1 MILFHAKRDGTVTTT
16 PSFVPQSSALADL
29 VVVSEFDYALCT
41 IRLMPATGEYIPDI
55 VCNFVIA
62 ANTEATIWTAP
73 LPPEATKLHGSV
85 EYQLIFTAADGT
97 QQGTLTGSF
106 SVPKGAIT
114 NTPENVGDLEKK
126 SIYDLYTL
134 LANIFGV
141 YKALDAELDEEI
153 KRVDK
158 DMEEGFSAADKKIDN
173 LSDLVMTGGPLAS
186 SVGTVVIPASEWA
199 ESDEN
204 PVEARI
210 KIPDIKENSVAF
222 LIPADDD
229 TRKAATDAALTVML
243 ETLDEDADT
252 VFVAR
257 GDSTPSED
265 MTFLCFVMKG
275 KAAVAEGEE
284 AAVSFPPSVSFV
296 GISTGS
302 GGGGGG
308 GGGGSDYVSFR
319 VFNRTGWLAK
329 TITLGATCKVTVS
342 WSSTEDKMATGDGMA
357 EIVVNGTRKATRGI
371 PQGLVELD
379 LTKYLIQGNN
389 LVEITIT
396 DVYDN
401 SRTIKYTVNAVSL
414 GLSSYFSDETPFTG
428 EIPYSYVPVGE
439 LAKTMHFLV
448 DGKEIGTEEV
458 TASNREQSYTVPA
471 QEHGSH
477 SFEVYFT
484 GEIDGEDVES
494 NHLYYDLICVE
505 EGVTTPIIGCSFRT
519 DAVVQHTTVVIPYVV
534 YTPGALTSAVQLKDG
549 AAIVANLEV
558 DGTRQTWSYKASVAG
573 AKSLSIVC
581 GDTVKTIT
589 FSVTESDVTIEAES
603 QNLQLYLTAQGRSNN
618 EASPLTWTYGGVSA
632 TMTGFNLKSDG
643 WQNDEDGNTV
653 LRVAGDARVE
663 IPFHIFGTSFG
674 STGKTIEIELA
685 TRNVA
690 NYDATVFSCWS
701 GERGVQVT
709 AQKATLKSELSEIFT
724 QYKED
729 EHIRVAFTVEKEAE
743 NRLLAIYIN
752 GIMSGVVQYPVG
764 DDFSQLEPVGITIG
778 SNDCTTDIYCIRVY
792 GNNLTRY
799 QILDNWIAD
808 TQDADTMMERY
819 RRNEIFDAYGNIDI
833 TRLPSELPYM
843 VVNAASYDDL
853 PQYKGDKKIVGGMY
867 LDPLHPERCFT
878 FEGAEIN
885 VQGTSS
891 QFYSRKNYLLTF
903 LQGLTVNGEHRDTYA
918 LREASMPTDR
928 FCMKADVASSEG
940 ANNVELVRLYDD
952 TCPVE
957 TPPQENDPRVRQGIE
972 GYPCLMFYYDGTR
985 YNFLGKYNFNND
997 KSTEEVFGF
1006 AHGDESWEIL
1016 LNNTL
1021 MAVWKD
1027 DNFVGSAWEAT
1038 FEGRYPDKNLDV
1050 TNLKAFATW
1059 LKSTDTTAEGLTAAE
1074 KTERLAKFKAEFADW
1089 ANVDAMLFNYLFTE
1103 AFLMIDNR
1111 AKNAFP
1117 TRYGAD
1123 GKWLILPYDYDSAI
1137 GINNSGELKFGYHLE
1152 DTDTIGGENVFN
1164 GQDSVLYVNM
1174 RLAFAEELKTMY
1186 QDLRRGGVFSYEEI
1200 ERRFEEHQGVWGEA
1214 IYNEDARFKYIEPLV
1229 QDGDESYLPMLQG
1242 SKAEQRKWWLYNRFR
1257 YLDSKY
1263 EAGDSLTD
1271 YVRLRTYGVADLT
1284 LTPYADIYAAAKFD
1298 SVVVKERALRGTSTT
1313 LENPLEAA
1321 NDTVVA
1327 VYSASQLSDM
1337 GDLSPFKL
1345 GATDF
1350 SKAIR
1355 LNRLKLGSGATGY
1368 TNPNLNKLTIG
1379 NLTLLTE
1386 LDIRGCTALT
1396 EAVDLSGCAS
1406 IERVYAERTAITGV
1420 KLPVGGILKTL
1431 HLPATVSS
1439 LEIVNHNQLTDL
1451 TLAGTAN
1458 LTTLRLEGTNNT
1470 GLNVP
1475 AVLMGMPAN
1484 SRVRL
1489 LDVDWVMDSVEDIYA
1504 LYDKLDTFRGLD
1516 DKGHGTNRAVIRG
1529 RIHVDIVTS
1538 KDLTTLSSRY
1548 PNITIDYVQIVH
1560 AIKFIVEGEI
1570 ISHQRLASGEAI
1582 TKPNNPTK
1590 ESTAQ
1595 YQYTFG
1601 GWSLDGE
1608 SVADVPK
1615 FAESSDLTFTAL
1627 FTETV
1632 RTYTVRFLQGT
1643 TVLQTVTVAYGS
1655 DAVFT
1660 GTPPVSAGKEFS
1672 GWEPAPTNI
1681 TGDTDCY
1688 AQFDVA
1694 LQVAEITD
1702 DWDTILAA
1710 VSDGTYRQKY
1720 KVGNYK
1726 ALTLG
1731 TETVNMQI
1739 AAFDADV
1746 LADGSGTAPIT
1757 WLSKEALATSMRFNP
1772 EVVSVKGDVE
1782 TGAWIVP
1789 NPDNSPNEWRSQNQ
1803 KVNSK
1808 ARAKWTITA
1817 DTQCEL
1823 TIQYKTSAAYATYNK
1838 LTVSVDAVEIA
1849 TNIASSTW
1857 KSHLVSLEAGDVVSV
1872 EAMFTILSGEHY
1884 GLVKFDY
1891 TGNCAIEVETDTITV
1906 SKHLYYQ
1913 EGTGAFGGWEKSEL
1927 RAYLNDTLEPLI
1939 PEIVRNSIQTV
1950 KKNTIGSSIYGEIEE
1965 IESQDRVWIPS
1976 VREVFGRTNYENEG
1990 AYYSILLGDSAS
2002 RIKTKK
2008 DSATAIKWRSRSG
2021 RSGSMLTGVDVNG
2034 TLDTMQYG
2042 YITYAVVIGF
2052 CT

>member
-1 MILFHAKRDGTVTTT
+1 MIFTNYPITLDVHSILSQVSI
-16 PSFVPQSSALADL
+16 PVPQNDTAR
-29 VVVSEFDYALCT
+29 
-41 IRLMPATGEYIPDI
+41 RLNITLTEEGKPFYIPDGCRA
-55 VCNFVIA
+55 VF
-62 ANTEATIWTAP
+62 TG
-73 LPPEATKLHGSV
+73 TKS
-85 EYQLIFTAADGT
+85 DGT
-97 QQGTLTGSF
+97 TLNNDCIIENNNIIRYDFTEQTST
-106 SVPKGAIT
+106 AIGKVDCKIKLYGVNGRVMT
-114 NTPENVGDLEKK
+114 SPRLTLVVYENAGGDIVISEDEQNILDGIMLAEVTRVAAET
-126 SIYDLYTL
+126 SRVEAEQARVEAETARAEAMANL
-134 LANIFGV
+134 LANT
-141 YKALDAELDEEI
+141 
-153 KRVDK
+153 
-158 DMEEGFSAADKKIDN
+158 S
-173 LSDLVMTGGPLAS
+173 T
-186 SVGTVVIPASEWA
+186 VGRITIPASDWT
-199 ESDEN
+199 DDN
-204 PVEARI
+204 PTEARI
-210 KIPDIKENSVAF
+210 SLPDIGNNMVAF
-222 LIPADDD
+222 LVPADDT
-229 TRKAATDAALTVML
+229 TRQAATNAALTVTL
-243 ETLDEDADT
+243 ETIDDEEDT

-257 GDSTPSED
+257 SAANPTVD
-265 MTFLCFVMKG
+265 MTFICFVMKG
-275 KAAVAEGEE
+275 NAVGGEGEE
-284 AAVSFPPSVSFV
+284 APVYAPTVSFV

-308 GGGGSDYVSFR
+308 GGGGGSITDYVTFR
-319 VFNRTGWLAK
+319 VTNQTGWLAK
-329 TITLGATCKVTVS
+329 TVSFGASCNVNFT
-342 WSSTEDKMATGDGMA
+342 WSSTEDGLSTGNGMLSISVNGIQKMARDIAQGDVEMDISRYLTLGM
-357 EIVVNGTRKATRGI
+357 N
-371 PQGLVELD
+371 QVEV
-379 LTKYLIQGNN
+379 T
-389 LVEITIT
+389 VS
-396 DVYDN
+396 DVYEN
-401 SRTIKYTVNAVSL
+401 SRTIKYTITTVSVS
-414 GLSSYFSDETPFTG
+414 LSSYFDDSVAYTG
-428 EIPYSYVPVGE
+428 AITYSYVPVGDVE
-439 LAKTMHFLV
+439 KTVHFLV
-448 DGKEIGTEEV
+448 DGEEIGTEQV
-458 TASNREQSYTVPA
+458 TASNREQPYTIPA

-477 SFEVYFT
+477 TFEVYFT
-484 GEIDGEDVES
+484 CEIDGINVES
-494 NHLYYDLICVE
+494 NHLYYDLICYE
-505 EGVTTPIIGCSFRT
+505 EGETAPIIACSFRSA
-519 DAVVQHTTVVIPYVV
+519 AVNQYETVVIPYSV
-534 YTPGALTSAVQLKDG
+534 YTPGALTSDIQLKEGDTV
-549 AAIVANLEV
+549 VATLTV
-558 DGTRQTWSYKASVAG
+558 DQTRQTWSYKASVAG

-589 FSVTESDVTIEAES
+589 FSVTESDVTIEAEK

-643 WQNDEDGNTV
+643 WQSDEDGNTV

-690 NYDATVFSCWS
+690 NYDATVLSCWS
-701 GERGVQVT
+701 GERGVRVT

-808 TQDADTMMERY
+808 TQDADTMMARY

-833 TRLPSELPYM
+833 TRLPPELPYM
-843 VVNAASYDDL
+843 VVNAASYADL
-853 PQYKGDKKIVGGMY
+853 PQYKGDKKIMSGMY

-903 LQGLTVNGEHRDTYA
+903 KQGLTVNGEHRDTYA

-928 FCMKADVASSEG
+928 FCMKAYVASSDG
-940 ANNVELVRLYDD
+940 ANDVELVRLYDD

-1006 AHGDESWEIL
+1006 AEGDESWEIL
-1016 LNNTL
+1016 LNNTR

-1038 FEGRYPDKNLDV
+1038 FEGRYPDKNMDV
-1050 TNLKAFATW
+1050 TNLQAFASW
-1059 LKSTDTTAEGLTAAE
+1059 LKSTDTTEAGLTAAE
-1074 KTERLAKFKAEFADW
+1074 KNERLAKFKAEFADW

-1152 DTDTIGGENVFN
+1152 DTDTIGGEYVFN

-1174 RLAFAEELKTMY
+1174 RLAFAEELKAMY
-1186 QDLRRGGVFSYEEI
+1186 QELRRGGVFSYEEI

-1284 LTPYADIYAAAKFD
+1284 LTPYADIYAAKFD

-1489 LDVDWVMDSVEDIYA
+1489 MDVDWVMDSVEDIYA

-1516 DKGHGTNRAVIRG
+1516 DNGNGTSQVVITG
-1529 RIHVDIVTS
+1529 RISVERITAAELAELS
-1538 KDLTTLSSRY
+1538 ARYTT
-1548 PNITIDYVQIVH
+1548 ITIHYTHLCLSV
-1560 AIKFIVEGEI
+1560 KFYNELTLL
-1570 ISHQRLASGEAI
+1570 SHQRLLTGETI
-1582 TKPNNPTK
+1582 YLPENPTL

-1595 YQYTFG
+1595 YDYTFA
-1601 GWSLDGE
+1601 GWSTDGE
-1608 SVADVPK
+1608 TIATVPTVMGE
-1615 FAESSDLTFTAL
+1615 ESLTYSSMFMAL
-1627 FTETV
+1627 V
-1632 RTYTVRFLQGT
+1632 RSYWVRFHKGDELLQST
-1643 TVLQTVTVAYGS
+1643 YMAYGS
-1655 DAVFT
+1655 MPAYT
-1660 GTPPVSAGKEFS
+1660 GAELGYIEGDQKYHFV
-1672 GWEPAPTNI
+1672 GWEPELAVV
-1681 TGDTDCY
+1681 TGDVNYQAQFVHGRTLDAHTWAEISAISEAGTGENYFSVGDTKAVEIQGTVGTLEVSGTYYVYIIGFNHNQNVEGTGIHFGTFKKDQTNGKDVCFTDSKDGSTASSGTKYFNMVHWGTDCY
-1688 AQFDVA
+1688 GGWAGSDLRYDVLGSTDVPPSGYGA
-1694 LQVAEITD
+1694 ATVEGRTGYDASETCATSPVAGTLMAAFPQDLRVVMKPMTKYANNVNGSTLVEEDITASID
-1702 DWDTILAA
+1702 YLPLLSYYEVKGNATNSI
-1710 VSDGTYRQKY
+1710 GGKNQMQYEY
-1720 KVGNYK
+1720 FVGNSAIKY
-1726 ALTLG
+1726 
-1731 TETVNMQI
+1731 
-1739 AAFDADV
+1739 
-1746 LADGSGTAPIT
+1746 
-1757 WLSKEALATSMRFNP
+1757 
-1772 EVVSVKGDVE
+1772 
-1782 TGAWIVP
+1782 
-1789 NPDNSPNEWRSQNQ
+1789 
-1803 KVNSK
+1803 
-1808 ARAKWTITA
+1808 ARANTTLKKAWLTRS
-1817 DTQCEL
+1817 TQGIS
-1823 TIQYKTSAAYATYNK
+1823 TGFGIGTSG
-1838 LTVSVDAVEIA
+1838 
-1849 TNIASSTW
+1849 SST
-1857 KSHLVSLEAGDVVSV
+1857 S
-1872 EAMFTILSGEHY
+1872 
-1884 GLVKFDY
+1884 
-1891 TGNCAIEVETDTITV
+1891 ITV
-1906 SKHLYYQ
+1906 SK
-1913 EGTGAFGGWEKSEL
+1913 
-1927 RAYLNDTLEPLI
+1927 
-1939 PEIVRNSIQTV
+1939 
-1950 KKNTIGSSIYGEIEE
+1950 
-1965 IESQDRVWIPS
+1965 
-1976 VREVFGRTNYENEG
+1976 
-1990 AYYSILLGDSAS
+1990 SAGLAP
-2002 RIKTKK
+2002 IFK
-2008 DSATAIKWRSRSG
+2008 
-2021 RSGSMLTGVDVNG
+2021 V
-2034 TLDTMQYG
+2034 
-2042 YITYAVVIGF
+2042 
-2052 CT
+2052 

>member
-1 MILFHAKRDGTVTTT
+1 M
-16 PSFVPQSSALADL
+16 
-29 VVVSEFDYALCT
+29 SEKSQEYAIKKT
-41 IRLMPATGEYIPDI
+41 GRATREAIRR
-55 VCNFVIA
+55 N
-62 ANTEATIWTAP
+62 
-73 LPPEATKLHGSV
+73 
-85 EYQLIFTAADGT
+85 TAAALPDNPSQARMKPHEIREAFFRAIISEKG
-97 QQGTLTGSF
+97 GGSLMDEVDRVVDEANVF
-106 SVPKGAIT
+106 LGNIYRT
-114 NTPENVGDLEKK
+114 NEENAEKIKENKENIGSLKKELE
-126 SIYDLYTL
+126 
-134 LANIFGV
+134 
-141 YKALDAELDEEI
+141 
-153 KRVDK
+153 
-158 DMEEGFSAADKKIDN
+158 
-173 LSDLVMTGGPLAS
+173 TGGPMA
-186 SVGTVVIPASEWA
+186 TVVSTITIPASEWS

-204 PVEARI
+204 PAEA
-210 KIPDIKENSVAF
+210 KIELPDIGDNMMVLLA
-222 LIPADDD
+222 PADDT

-243 ETLDEDADT
+243 ETADEEADT
-252 VFVAR
+252 VFIAR
-257 GDSTPSED
+257 GDVMPTVD
-265 MTFLCFVMKG
+265 MTFRCFVIKG
-275 KAAVAEGEE
+275 KTEEGAEGAE
-284 AAVSFPPSVSFV
+284 PPVYAPTISFV

-308 GGGGSDYVSFR
+308 GGGGNNYVTFR

-329 TITLGATCKVTVS
+329 TISTGAACGVTVF
-342 WSSTEDKMATGDGMA
+342 WSSVEDNMPTGDGMA
-357 EIVVNGTRKATRGI
+357 EIVVNGNRKVSRGI
-371 PQGLVELD
+371 SQGLVELD
-379 LTKYLIQGNN
+379 LTKYLIQGTN

-396 DVYDN
+396 DVYEN
-401 SRTIKYTVNAVSL
+401 TRTIKYTINAVSL
-414 GLSSYFSDETPFTG
+414 SLSSYFSDETPYTG
-428 EIPYSYVPVGE
+428 EISYSYVPVGE
-439 LAKTMHFLV
+439 VLKTMYFLV
-448 DGKEIGTEEV
+448 DGEEIGTADV
-458 TASNREQSYTVPA
+458 TASNREQPFTIPA
-471 QEHGSH
+471 QAHGSH
-477 SFEVYFT
+477 TFEVYFT
-484 GEIDGEDVES
+484 AEIDGETVES
-494 NHLYYDLICVE
+494 NHLFYDLICYE
-505 EGVTTPIIGCSFRT
+505 ETETTPIIGCSFRT
-519 DAVVQHTTVVIPYVV
+519 GSVTQYATVVIPYVV
-534 YTPGALTSAVQLKDG
+534 YTPGELTSEIQLKDG
-549 AAIVANLEV
+549 GITVANLTV
-558 DGTRQTWSYKASVAG
+558 DRTKQTWSYKANTAG
-573 AKSLSIVC
+573 VKTLTIVC
-581 GDTVKTIT
+581 GDVAKPISFTVA
-589 FSVTESDVTIEAES
+589 ESDVAIEAEK

-618 EASPLTWTYGGVSA
+618 EADPLTWRYGDVSA
-632 TMTGFNLKSDG
+632 VMTGFNLKSDG
-643 WQNDEDGNTV
+643 WQLDEDGNTV

-663 IPFHIFGTSFG
+663 IPFHIFGTNFG
-674 STGKTIEIELA
+674 GTGKTIEIELA

-690 NYDATVFSCWS
+690 NYDAVVLSSWS
-701 GERGVQVT
+701 GERGIQVT
-709 AQKATLKSELSEIFT
+709 AQKATLKSEKSEIFT

-743 NRLLAIYIN
+743 NRLLTIYIN
-752 GIMSGVVQYPVG
+752 GIMSGVMQYASQE
-764 DDFSQLEPVGITIG
+764 DFSQLDPVGITIG
-778 SNDCTTDIYCIRVY
+778 SSDCTTDIYCIRVY

-808 TQDADTMMERY
+808 TQDADAMMERY
-819 RRNEIFDAYGNIDI
+819 RRNEIFDAYGSIDI
-833 TRLPSELPYM
+833 TRLPAELPYL
-843 VVNAASYDDL
+843 VVNVASYDDL

-918 LREASMPTDR
+918 LRETSMPTDR

-952 TCPVE
+952 TCPVD

-1006 AHGDESWEIL
+1006 ARGDESWEIL

-1059 LKSTDTTAEGLTAAE
+1059 LKSTDTTEVGLTAAE

-1089 ANVDAMLFNYLFTE
+1089 ANEDAMLFNYLFTE

-1152 DTDTIGGENVFN
+1152 DTDTIGGEYVFN

-1174 RLAFAEELKTMY
+1174 RLAFAEELKAMY
-1186 QDLRRGGVFSYEEI
+1186 QELRRGGVFSYEEI

-1298 SVVVKERALRGTSTT
+1298 SVVVKERAMRGSSTT

-1355 LNRLKLGSGATGY
+1355 LNRLKLGSSAYGY

-1396 EAVDLSGCAS
+1396 ESVDLSGCTN
-1406 IERVYAERTAITGV
+1406 IQRVYAERTSITGV
-1420 KLPVGGILKTL
+1420 DLPAGGVMKVL
-1431 HLPATVSS
+1431 HLPATVTS
-1439 LEIVNHNQLTDL
+1439 LEIVNHTQLTDL

-1489 LDVDWVMDSVEDIYA
+1489 MDVDWTMDSVEDIYA

-1516 DKGHGTNRAVIRG
+1516 DNGNGTNQVVITG
-1529 RIHVDIVTS
+1529 RISVERITAAE
-1538 KDLTTLSSRY
+1538 LAELSARY
-1548 PNITIDYVQIVH
+1548 PTITIRYTYMCLSV
-1560 AIKFIVEGEI
+1560 KFYNELTLV
-1570 ISHQRLASGEAI
+1570 SHQRLLTGETI
-1582 TKPNNPTK
+1582 YLPENPTL

-1595 YQYTFG
+1595 YDYTFA
-1601 GWSLDGE
+1601 GWSTDGE
-1608 SVADVPK
+1608 TIATVPTVMGE
-1615 FAESSDLTFTAL
+1615 ESLTYSSMFMAL
-1627 FTETV
+1627 V
-1632 RTYTVRFLQGT
+1632 RSYWVRFYNGDELLQET
-1643 TVLQTVTVAYGS
+1643 YLEYGS
-1655 DAVFT
+1655 MPAYT
-1660 GTPPVSAGKEFS
+1660 GADPGYIEGDQKHHFV
-1672 GWEPAPTNI
+1672 GWEPEIAPV
-1681 TGDTDCY
+1681 TGSVDY
-1688 AQFDVA
+1688 RAQFV
-1694 LQVAEITD
+1694 QVRTLEAHTWAEI
-1702 DWDTILAA
+1702 
-1710 VSDGTYRQKY
+1710 
-1720 KVGNYK
+1720 
-1726 ALTLG
+1726 
-1731 TETVNMQI
+1731 
-1739 AAFDADV
+1739 
-1746 LADGSGTAPIT
+1746 
-1757 WLSKEALATSMRFNP
+1757 
-1772 EVVSVKGDVE
+1772 
-1782 TGAWIVP
+1782 
-1789 NPDNSPNEWRSQNQ
+1789 
-1803 KVNSK
+1803 
-1808 ARAKWTITA
+1808 
-1817 DTQCEL
+1817 
-1823 TIQYKTSAAYATYNK
+1823 SAI
-1838 LTVSVDAVEIA
+1838 S
-1849 TNIASSTW
+1849 
-1857 KSHLVSLEAGDVVSV
+1857 EAGDAENYFSV
-1872 EAMFTILSGEHY
+1872 GDTKAVTVNGNIGDAAISGTY
-1884 GLVKFDY
+1884 LVYIIGFDH
-1891 TGNCAIEVETDTITV
+1891 NRE
-1906 SKHLYYQ
+1906 L
-1913 EGTGAFGGWEKSEL
+1913 EGTGIHFGTFKTADDSRKDIFVIKAQVCQKGYNNYGGWIGSDI
-1927 RAYLNDTLEPLI
+1927 RYATLGSTDVAP
-1939 PEIVRNSIQTV
+1939 SGY
-1950 KKNTIGSSIYGEIEE
+1950 GSSIDTDRTGYDATENCATTPVANTFMAALPADLRAVMKPMTKYSSIGGVTEEKVTASVDYLPLLASYEI
-1965 IESQDRVWIPS
+1965 
-1976 VREVFGRTNYENEG
+1976 FGRINWGNSYEPNKQQRYEYYAEGNTTLKYDLSTDKVGYWWTRSVGDDTSSWLFAYTTNGMYNAVQ
-1990 AYYSILLGDSAS
+1990 AYNSY
-2002 RIKTKK
+2002 
-2008 DSATAIKWRSRSG
+2008 
-2021 RSGSMLTGVDVNG
+2021 GVAPIFKV
-2034 TLDTMQYG
+2034 
-2042 YITYAVVIGF
+2042 
-2052 CT
+2052 